1 MSIVY
6 VLYKGKAKDFPV
18 YMKNLRKQYAIKSGK
33 LANKKTKLSEVLECI
48 TQKKN

>member
-1 MSIVY
+1 MSIVF
-6 VLYKGKAKDFPV
+6 KGKAKDFPV
-18 YMKNLRKQYAIKSGK
+18 FMKNLKQYAIKTGQ

>member
-1 MSIVY
+1 MSIVF
-6 VLYKGKAKDFPV
+6 KGKAKDYIVF
-18 YMKNLRKQYAIKSGK
+18 MKTLRKQYAIKTGQ

>member
-1 MSIVY
+1 MSIIF
-6 VLYKGKAKDFPV
+6 KGKAKDFDV
-18 YMKNLRKQYAIKSGK
+18 FMKNLRKQYAIKTGQ

>member
-1 MSIVY
+1 MSI
-6 VLYKGKAKDFPV
+6 LFKGKAKDFPV
-18 YMKNLRKQYAIKSGK
+18 FMKNLRKRYAIKTGQ